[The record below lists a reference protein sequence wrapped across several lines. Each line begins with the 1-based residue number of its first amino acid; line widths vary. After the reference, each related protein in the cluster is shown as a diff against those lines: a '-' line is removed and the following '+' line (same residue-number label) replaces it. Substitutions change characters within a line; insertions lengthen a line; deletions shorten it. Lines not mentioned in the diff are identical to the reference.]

1 MSLSSKYLFKMC
13 LCQFFQNV
21 GPCLCAKDR
30 KNLRFLSNSYDWQTD
45 QQKILITIRH
55 QLAPNIF
62 AFKVQILT
70 QLCTK
75 YADLKIQDHLS
86 FPLKHSQVA
95 FIKERLR
102 HYQDQERKFD
112 AMKFIFSSIQLH
124 SRKDKKN
131 PTKMNLEILPFF
143 LGIRTLSN

>member
-1 MSLSSKYLFKMC
+1 MC

-62 AFKVQILT
+62 AFKIQILT

-75 YADLKIQDHLS
+75 YADLKIQEHFT

-95 FIKERLR
+95 FIKERL
-102 HYQDQERKFD
+102 HHDEDQERKFD
-112 AMKFIFSSIQLH
+112 VIRFNFSSIQLH
-124 SRKDKKN
+124 SRKDQK
-131 PTKMNLEILPFF
+131 ILQKWIWRFFPFF
-143 LGIRTLSN
+143 LALEIFLIAAFHVSLQCN